1 MNIFILDRDPRD
13 AARQMCD
20 KHGVKM
26 VTETAQLLSTCHRL
40 LDGEM
45 YEERTAA
52 GRRIK
57 RWRLP
62 DDREFS
68 LYKASHVKH
77 PCNIWLRE
85 STSNY
90 DWTYEH
96 FIALCDVYEYRY
108 NRTHKAD
115 IDFRGY
121 LNRRPD
127 NLKEGTLTEFA
138 QAMPDECKQKDVV
151 LAYRSYYNKFKSDIA
166 KWKSGYI
173 PEWFVMENDN
183 GSIKVPA

>member
-1 MNIFILDRDPRD
+1 MNIFYLSTNPKIS
-13 AARQMCD
+13 AEMHNNSHCS
-20 KHGVKM
+20 KM
-26 VTETAQLLSTCHRL
+26 IIEYAQLMSTAHRTM
-40 LDGEM
+40 DGEM
-45 YEERTAA
+45 YYGKTKN
-52 GRRIK
+52 GRKIK
-57 RWRLP
+57 RWLHP
-62 DDREFS
+62 DPVMEAT

-90 DWTYEH
+90 DWTYDH

-127 NLKEGTLTEFA
+127 NLKEGPLTEFA

-166 KWKSGYI
+166 KWKSGYV
-173 PEWFVMENDN
+173 PEWFDGV
-183 GSIKVPA
+183 AA

>member
-1 MNIFILDRDPRD
+1 MNIFILDRDPVE

-20 KHGVKM
+20 KHVVKM

-45 YEERTAA
+45 YWARTKLN
-52 GRRIK
+52 RRIK
-57 RWRLP
+57 RWRLF
-62 DDREFS
+62 DDREQK

-85 STSNY
+85 TTGNY

-96 FIALCDVYEYRY
+96 FLALCEVYHARY

-115 IDFRGY
+115 TDFRGY
-121 LNRRPD
+121 LDRRPD
-127 NLKEGTLTEFA
+127 NLKEGSLTEFA
-138 QAMPDECKQKDVV
+138 QAMPDECKQKDVE
-151 LAYRSYYNKFKSDIA
+151 LAYKRYYNMYKSDIA
-166 KWKSGYI
+166 KWKSGNV
-173 PEWFVMENDN
+173 PEWFIMENKN
-183 GSIKVPA
+183 GSNEIAA